1 MTAPLT
7 SIAAGLPASVPF
19 VGPEALERARG
30 RPFRARL
37 GANESAFGAA
47 PGAIAA
53 MHEAVRDG
61 WKYGDPE
68 NHDLLHAIAAR
79 HGVTPAHVVVGEG
92 IDALFG
98 VVARLHVEPGV
109 AVVSSLGAYPTFAFH
124 IAGNGGR
131 LVTAPYRDDREDID
145 ALLALVRS
153 EGPRLV
159 FLANPDNPMGSWWD
173 GAAVEAFAGALP
185 HDALL
190 CLDEAYADFAPAG
203 ALPAIDPDDPRV
215 LRFRTFSK
223 AHGMAGLRVGYAIGA
238 PEVVAAFDRVRNHF
252 GVNRVAQAGALASL
266 ADEGHIASVVAR
278 VERARGR
285 IAAIATDNGLQ
296 ALPSA
301 TNFVTVDCGRDGD
314 FARAVLTALA
324 ERDVFIRMPGVAP
337 LDRCIRI
344 SAAPDDELDILAAEL
359 PGALAELA
367 SRRY

>member
-7 SIAAGLPASVPF
+7 SIAAELPASVPF

-47 PGAIAA
+47 PGALAA
-53 MHEAVRDG
+53 MREAASES

-68 NHDLLHAIAAR
+68 NYDLKVAIAAR

-98 VVARLHVEPGV
+98 VVARLYVEPGV
-109 AVVSSLGAYPTFAFH
+109 SVVSSLGAYPTFAFH
-124 IAGNGGR
+124 VAGNGGR
-131 LVTAPYRDDREDID
+131 LVTAPYRDDREDLE
-145 ALLALVRS
+145 ALLARVRS
-153 EGPRLV
+153 ERPRLV

-173 GAAVEAFAGALP
+173 AAAVSGFAAALP
-185 HDALL
+185 EDVLL
-190 CLDEAYADFAPAG
+190 CLDEAYADFAPA
-203 ALPAIDPDDPRV
+203 LPVIDPGDSRV

-223 AHGMAGLRVGYAIGA
+223 AHGMAGLRVGYAVGA
-238 PEVVAAFDRVRNHF
+238 PEVVAGFDRMRNHF

-266 ADEGHIASVVAR
+266 ADAAHLASVVGR
-278 VERARGR
+278 VERARVR
-285 IAAIATDNGLQ
+285 IAGIAAENGLR

-301 TNFVTVDCGRDGD
+301 TNFVAVDCGRDGA
-314 FARAVLTALA
+314 FARRVLAALA

-337 LDRCIRI
+337 LDRCVRV
-344 SAAPDDELDILAAEL
+344 SAAPDAELDVLAAEL
-359 PGALAELA
+359 PGALAVA
-367 SRRY
+367 ARAV

>member
-7 SIAAGLPASVPF
+7 SIVAGLPASVPF

-37 GANESAFGAA
+37 GANESAFGPA

-53 MHEAVRDG
+53 MQEAATEG

-68 NHDLLHAIAAR
+68 NYDLKHAIAAR

-98 VVARLHVEPGV
+98 VVARLHVEPLV
-109 AVVSSLGAYPTFAFH
+109 AVVTSLGAYPTFAFH
-124 IAGNGGR
+124 VAGNGGR
-131 LVTAPYRDDREDID
+131 LVTARYRDDREDLE
-145 ALLALVRS
+145 ALLALART
-153 EGPRLV
+153 ERPRLV

-173 GAAVEAFAGALP
+173 AAAVEAFAGALSR
-185 HDALL
+185 DVLL

-203 ALPAIDPDDPRV
+203 SLPAIDPDDTRV

-223 AHGMAGLRVGYAIGA
+223 AHGMAGLRIGYAFGA

-266 ADEGHIASVVAR
+266 ADDAHIAAVVAR
-278 VERARGR
+278 VERARAR
-285 IAAIATDNGLQ
+285 IAAIAADNGLQ

-301 TNFVTVDCGRDGD
+301 TNFVTVDCGRDGA
-314 FARAVLTALA
+314 FARAVLAALA

-344 SAAPDDELDILAAEL
+344 SAAPDAELDVLAAEL
-359 PGALAELA
+359 PGAVAAAA
-367 SRRY
+367 SQPD

>member
-37 GANESAFGAA
+37 GANESAFGPA

-53 MHEAVRDG
+53 MHQAATDG
-61 WKYGDPE
+61 WRYGDPE
-68 NHDLLHAIAAR
+68 SHDLTHAIAAR
-79 HGVTPAHVVVGEG
+79 HGVTPAHVIVGEG

-109 AVVSSLGAYPTFAFH
+109 TVVSSLGAYPTFAFH
-124 IAGNGGR
+124 VAGNGGR
-131 LVTAPYRDDREDID
+131 LVAAPYRDDREDLD
-145 ALLALVRS
+145 ALLALVRT
-153 EGPRLV
+153 ERPRLV

-173 GAAVEAFAGALP
+173 AASVEAFASALP

-203 ALPAIDPDDPRV
+203 TLPAVDPDDPRV

-266 ADEGHIASVVAR
+266 ADEGHIAWVVER
-278 VERARGR
+278 VERARTR
-285 IAAIATDNGLQ
+285 IEAIATDNGLQ

-301 TNFVTVDCGRDGD
+301 TNFVTVDCGRDGNL
-314 FARAVLTALA
+314 ARAVLAELA
-324 ERDVFIRMPGVAP
+324 ERDVFIRMPGVAQ

-344 SAAPDDELDILAAEL
+344 STAPDDELDVFAAAL
-359 PGALAELA
+359 PGALRAARAGLP
-367 SRRY
+367 

>member
-7 SIAAGLPASVPF
+7 SIAAALPASVPF

-37 GANESAFGAA
+37 GANESAFGPA

-53 MHEAVRDG
+53 MQQAATDG

-68 NHDLLHAIAAR
+68 SYDLQHAIAGR
-79 HGVTPAHVVVGEG
+79 HGVTPAHVIVGEG

-109 AVVSSLGAYPTFAFH
+109 VVVSSLGAYPTFAFH
-124 IAGNGGR
+124 IVGNGGR
-131 LVTAPYRDDREDID
+131 LVTARYRDDREDLD
-145 ALLALVRS
+145 ALLALARS
-153 EGPRLV
+153 ERPRLV

-173 GAAVEAFAGALP
+173 AAAVEAFAGALP

-190 CLDEAYADFAPAG
+190 CLDEAYADFAPAD

-223 AHGMAGLRVGYAIGA
+223 AHGMAGLRVGYAVGA

-266 ADEGHIASVVAR
+266 ADARHIASVVAR
-278 VERARGR
+278 VERARVR
-285 IAAIATDNGLQ
+285 IGAIAVDNGLQ

-301 TNFVTVDCGRDGD
+301 TNFVAVDCGRDGA
-314 FARAVLTALA
+314 FARALLAALA

-344 SAAPDDELDILAAEL
+344 STAPDHELDVLAAEL
-359 PGALAELA
+359 PGALVAAARPE
-367 SRRY
+367 

>member
-7 SIAAGLPASVPF
+7 SIVAELPASVPF

-53 MHEAVRDG
+53 MREAASGG

-68 NHDLLHAIAAR
+68 NYDLKHAIAAH

-109 AVVSSLGAYPTFAFH
+109 AVVTSLGAYPTFAFH
-124 IAGNGGR
+124 VAGNGGR
-131 LVTAPYRDDREDID
+131 LVTARYRDDREDLD
-145 ALLALVRS
+145 ALLALARRDR
-153 EGPRLV
+153 PRLV

-173 GAAVEAFAGALP
+173 AAAVEAFAGALSS
-185 HDALL
+185 DMLL

-223 AHGMAGLRVGYAIGA
+223 AHGMAGLRVGYAFGA

-278 VERARGR
+278 VERARVR
-285 IAAIATDNGLQ
+285 IAEIAADSGLQ

-301 TNFVTVDCGRDGD
+301 TNFVTVDCGRDGA
-314 FARAVLTALA
+314 FARAVLAALA

-344 SAAPDDELDILAAEL
+344 STAPDEELDVLAAEL
-359 PGALAELA
+359 PGALSDILA
-367 SRRY
+367 NGP

>member
-37 GANESAFGAA
+37 GANESSFGAA

-53 MHEAVRDG
+53 MREAVADG

-68 NHDLLHAIAAR
+68 SHDLTHAIAAR

-98 VVARLHVEPGV
+98 VIARLHVEPGV

-124 IAGNGGR
+124 VAGNGGR
-131 LVTAPYRDDREDID
+131 LVTAPYRDDREDVE
-145 ALLALVRS
+145 ALLGLVRA
-153 EGPRLV
+153 ERPRLV

-173 GAAVEAFAGALP
+173 AAAVEAFAGALP
-185 HDALL
+185 DDALL

-203 ALPAIDPDDPRV
+203 TLPSIDPGDPRV

-223 AHGMAGLRVGYAIGA
+223 AHGMAGLRVGYALGA
-238 PEVVAAFDRVRNHF
+238 PAIVAPFDRVRNHF

-278 VERARGR
+278 VERARAR
-285 IAAIATDNGLQ
+285 ISAIAAGNGLR

-301 TNFVTVDCGRDGD
+301 TNFVAVDCGRDGA
-314 FARAVLTALA
+314 FARRVLAALA

-344 SAAPDDELDILAAEL
+344 SAAPDAELDVLAAEL
-359 PGALAELA
+359 PGALAAAE
-367 SRRY
+367 